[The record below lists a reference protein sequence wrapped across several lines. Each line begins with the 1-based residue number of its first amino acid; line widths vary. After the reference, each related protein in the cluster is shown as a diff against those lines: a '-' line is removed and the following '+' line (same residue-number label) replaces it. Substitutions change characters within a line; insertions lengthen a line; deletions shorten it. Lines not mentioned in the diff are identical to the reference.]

1 MLWLNFSRYT
11 HSIDNK
17 CHFRKMH
24 VLVSLYNVIE
34 IKVFLVKQ
42 LNIFFFFVAN
52 DDELRQLIYLLLV
65 LKFLVK
71 FIVSY

>member
-1 MLWLNFSRYT
+1 
-11 HSIDNK
+11 
-17 CHFRKMH
+17 MH
-24 VLVSLYNVIE
+24 VLLSLYNVIE